1 MSKRFSDEFLRRLRN
16 HVSWSSLLAKLNW
29 PHKRREGQLA
39 FLCPSCQEYRTA
51 VNPKTNLGRCFH
63 CATNFNPIEITMSIQ
78 ESDFV
83 TAVEYLLSMLPP
95 GNKVNVSG

>member
-16 HVSWSSLLAKLNW
+16 HVSWSRLLAKLNW

-39 FLCPSCQEYRTA
+39 FLCPSCHEYRSA

-63 CATNFNPIEITMSIQ
+63 CERNFNPIDITMTIQ
-78 ESDFV
+78 DCDFV
-83 TAVEYLLSMLPP
+83 EAVTYLTTEFTTQA
-95 GNKVNVSG
+95 NRQ